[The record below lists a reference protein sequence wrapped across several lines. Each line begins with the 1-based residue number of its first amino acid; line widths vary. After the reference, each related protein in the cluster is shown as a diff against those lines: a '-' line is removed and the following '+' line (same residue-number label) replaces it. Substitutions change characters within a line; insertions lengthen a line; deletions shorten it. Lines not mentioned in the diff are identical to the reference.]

1 MNARLAAPHSGMMTA
16 MSSKNAPRSVFVIS
30 PIGTPGTEVAIKAA
44 WALEYIIRK
53 ALPAPE
59 WAVLRADEE
68 DDPSSITNKVID
80 RIVTSDLIVADL
92 TDHNPN
98 VFYELAVAHGYK
110 KPVVAMMTDG
120 QTPPFDVIDQRAV
133 FYDLTNPASVDAA
146 RVKLERSARLAL
158 EDGSVAVNPLALHS
172 MFSTATAASGDG
184 TDTTA
189 GLAALFD
196 NVTARLTDIERKL
209 TRQQLYDTSSRNS
222 PFVVSMAGTP
232 IAKTGRTWDGSGAS
246 ILVTKDEGRDNETGL
261 IRMRPP
267 KADQ

>member
-1 MNARLAAPHSGMMTA
+1 MNDKLAAPHSGMMTA
-16 MSSKNAPRSVFVIS
+16 MSSPNAPRSVFVIS

-172 MFSTATAASGDG
+172 MFSTATGASGDG
-184 TDTTA
+184 TETIA

-209 TRQQLYDTSSRNS
+209 TRQQVYDASSRNS
-222 PFVVSMAGTP
+222 PFVVSMSGAP
-232 IAKTGRTWDGSGAS
+232 ISKTGHVWRPGERVVVRSGES
-246 ILVTKDEGRDNETGL
+246 GEDEQTLLRVRQPET
-261 IRMRPP
+261 
-267 KADQ
+267 DQ